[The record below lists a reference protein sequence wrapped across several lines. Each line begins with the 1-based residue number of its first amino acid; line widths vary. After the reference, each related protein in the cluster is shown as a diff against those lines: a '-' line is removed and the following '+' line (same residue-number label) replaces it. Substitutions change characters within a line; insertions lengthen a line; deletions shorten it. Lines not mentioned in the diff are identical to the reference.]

1 MVNQFGKPW
10 EWTKR
15 NRCFTTEL
23 LRAYIRLI
31 DTISLGE
38 RVTVWDILQIHFK
51 IQLIFGRGLLGT
63 RVPKDTLWETLT
75 CSLHVQTK
83 PEHCSVF
90 NGIHKRHYGR
100 TVIPQNIHSTS
111 GLVIALQ
118 KQSKGKGRSKM
129 LPNTE
134 CDTIRCTTYNN
145 MQTLKATQSASIN
158 KEIYRGAH
166 FWVKSCRKK

>member
-23 LRAYIRLI
+23 LRACIRLI
-31 DTISLGE
+31 DTISLWE
-38 RVTVWDILQIHFK
+38 RVMVWDILQIHFK
-51 IQLIFGRGLLGT
+51 IQLICGRGLFGT
-63 RVPKDTLWETLT
+63 RVPKDILWERPTY
-75 CSLHVQTK
+75 SLHVQTK

-90 NGIHKRHYGR
+90 NGICKRDSGR

-118 KQSKGKGRSKM
+118 KQSKGKGRSER
-129 LPNTE
+129 LPDTE
-134 CDTIRCTTYNN
+134 RDTTRCTTEHAN
-145 MQTLKATQSASIN
+145 TQSHSVGQYKQGN
-158 KEIYRGAH
+158 PQR
-166 FWVKSCRKK
+166 SPLLS